1 MKPRCAAY
9 MAPMATPPRSA
20 TAVVRGLVY
29 GVAVEPRGLDDIYVA
44 ATTEVA
50 RWGNVSVPRL
60 LVTAARANLDRCNA
74 VGAWLL
80 LSAYAGKPLTAEE
93 VEELMALNPRGYV
106 VLVKMIPFVNLVWI
120 GAALATAGGILSTI
134 RQARSPRR
142 RSA

>member
-1 MKPRCAAY
+1 
-9 MAPMATPPRSA
+9 MATPPRSA
-20 TAVVRGLVY
+20 TAVVRGLVH

-93 VEELMALNPRGYV
+93 VEELMALNPR
-106 VLVKMIPFVNLVWI
+106 
-120 GAALATAGGILSTI
+120 ATSSSS
-134 RQARSPRR
+134 R
-142 RSA
+142 

>member
-1 MKPRCAAY
+1 
-9 MAPMATPPRSA
+9 MATPPRSA
-20 TAVVRGLVY
+20 TAVVRGLVH
-29 GVAVEPRGLDDIYVA
+29 GIAVKPRGLDDIYVA

-50 RWGNVSVPRL
+50 QWGNMSVHRL

-80 LSAYAGKPLTAEE
+80 LSAYAGRPLTAEE

-120 GAALATAGGILSTI
+120 GAALATAGGILSTV

>member
-1 MKPRCAAY
+1 
-9 MAPMATPPRSA
+9 
-20 TAVVRGLVY
+20 VVRGLVH
-29 GVAVEPRGLDDIYVA
+29 GIAVKPRGLDDIYVA

-50 RWGNVSVPRL
+50 QWGNMSVHCL

-74 VGAWLL
+74 VGTWLL
-80 LSAYAGKPLTAEE
+80 LSAYAGKPLTAGE

-120 GAALATAGGILSTI
+120 GAALATAGGILSTV

-142 RSA
+142 RFA